1 MRTNLQAS
9 LDLTGYVE
17 QHLPPAEHPDGSPEA
32 SRSRR
37 MEFAATV
44 VDTIRQ
50 RVFQR
55 VRLTCSAGECRVK
68 KKKNQ
73 PTGLNPPW

>member
-1 MRTNLQAS
+1 MHVDAQAS

-17 QHLPPAEHPDGSPEA
+17 QHLPQPEHPDRSPEA
-32 SRSRR
+32 SRCRR

-44 VDTIRQ
+44 VATIRE

-55 VRLTCSAGECRVK
+55 VRLTCSAGEWWSQSTDT
-68 KKKNQ
+68 Q
-73 PTGLNPPW
+73 PNNLK